1 MFWKTLKLPLNKE
14 GRIASKAAYEI
25 LIKNGLLFITIIF
38 YYTVVNYSCNN

>member
-1 MFWKTLKLPLNKE
+1 MFWKTFKLPLNKE

-25 LIKNGLLFITIIF
+25 LIKNGLFITIIF